1 MSRYL
6 LIYYKLSFIVRIGM
20 MMSTVKMTGGDGMV
34 EAELEMGAELIIL
47 LIILLTPTIES
58 CLKPQDNYQCLPAA
72 IKWMVAK

>member
-1 MSRYL
+1 
-6 LIYYKLSFIVRIGM
+6 M

-34 EAELEMGAELIIL
+34 EAELGMGVELTIL

-58 CLKPQDNYQCLPAA
+58 CLKPQDNYQCLPVA